1 MNSFNLDETRSGKVL
16 RLMAGYDVVV
26 IGAGLGGLTAGAILA
41 RAGRKV
47 LVIERSNSV
56 GGAASSYKVGD
67 LFVEGS
73 LHETSDP
80 HDPRDPKHAAL
91 TRAGVLE
98 TVSWIPGGALYEA
111 RGGPLDRPFV
121 LPDNFAAARRTLV
134 DRFPQARSGIDRLL
148 GEMESITTA
157 MGVLARGGGALR
169 NPRQSLG
176 ALIKLVPA
184 IRDWRLSLSQK
195 LDGVFGDN
203 EAVKCALAAN
213 LSYYHDDPA
222 TLWWVFFAAAQGG
235 YLSSG
240 GRYVRGG
247 SQRLSSALARAIRT
261 AGGEVMVR
269 RVVSGIGLNAQGHAA
284 SVTHT
289 ARDGGDPQTVASA
302 RIVSNAA
309 PATLATLMPAAAA
322 NRLARSYLQRQPSIS
337 LFALTLGLSRPPREF
352 GVASYSTQL
361 LPPWLTRLSDY
372 AQGTAL
378 MADEPGDRM
387 PPLAI
392 VDYAA
397 IDSGVPAPPYVLS
410 IFGPDRLSNWDG
422 SDVEG
427 YRDKRA
433 QWQDAMVRYLDGHY
447 PGLAGAVTAS
457 SFNTALSVRQYLNAP
472 EGAVYGFAPS
482 PPRSIWRTP
491 SRSPRTVISG
501 LYLASAYAGFGGYT
515 GVVQS
520 AGACADMILREK

>member
-1 MNSFNLDETRSGKVL
+1 
-16 RLMAGYDVVV
+16 MAGYDVVV
-26 IGAGLGGLTAGAILA
+26 IGAGLGGLTAGAVLA

-80 HDPRDPKHAAL
+80 RDPRDPKHDVL
-91 TRAGVLE
+91 TRAGVLDA
-98 TVSWIPGGALYEA
+98 VAWIPGDALYEA

-121 LPDNFAAARRTLV
+121 LPENFAAARQALGE
-134 DRFPQARSGIDRLL
+134 RFPEARAGIDRLL
-148 GEMESITTA
+148 GEMEEIATA
-157 MGVLARGGGALR
+157 AD
-169 NPRQSLG
+169 
-176 ALIKLVPA
+176 VPA
-184 IRDWRLSLSQK
+184 HGRAAFPGDRDLSLSQK
-195 LDGVFGDN
+195 LDGIFGGN

-213 LSYYHDDPA
+213 LCYYHDDPG
-222 TLWWVFFAAAQGG
+222 TLWWIHFAATQGS
-235 YLSSG
+235 YLLNG
-240 GRYVRGG
+240 GHYVRGG
-247 SQRLSSALARAIRT
+247 SQRLSSALARAIKA
-261 AGGEVMVR
+261 AGGEVILR
-269 RVVSGIGLNAQGHAA
+269 RVVTGVALDAQGHAA

-289 ARDGGDPQTVASA
+289 ARDGSDPQSVASP

-309 PATLATLMPAAAA
+309 PATLATLMPSDAA
-322 NRLARSYLQRQPSIS
+322 NRLTASYRQWSSSIS
-337 LFALTLGLSRPPREF
+337 LFSVTLGLSRPPREF
-352 GVASYSTQL
+352 GVTAYSTQL
-361 LPPWLTRLSDY
+361 LPPWMTHLSDY
-372 AQGTAL
+372 AQGTSL
-378 MADEPGDRM
+378 MAGEPGERM

-410 IFGPDRLSNWDG
+410 IFGPDRLSNWEGLDI
-422 SDVEG
+422 DG

-433 QWQDAMVRYLDGHY
+433 RWHDAMVRYLDGHY

-472 EGAVYGFAPS
+472 EGAVYGFAPNPPGSVPSS
-482 PPRSIWRTP
+482 PD
-491 SRSPRTVISG
+491 RSPRTVIPG

-520 AGACADMILREK
+520 AGACADMILRET